1 MNPVALRRT
10 LFSLLAVVVSVFA
23 YVVLRQLGN
32 DPDILPGKSA
42 GLIAA
47 VETTPDGSKIV
58 LISPDG
64 TIKDVPGHQ
73 SGKRDIDPQWR
84 SDGQRL
90 FFTSD
95 REENTF
101 HIFRFRPEAGESERR
116 SLGSNSR
123 STPIFG
129 PAGHPKAN
137 EDGIITSRG
146 QVLEYQPRDGTTYQ
160 LLPPQ
165 TMGAAAEADGSG
177 GTVDAFS
184 AIYSRIGTSFKS
196 ARYGKD
202 RALVVAVMRREEG
215 EVLVV
220 QSLEQVTDP
229 GTGQKRIPRPIPVIA
244 GASVDF
250 DIAPSGEI
258 FATVLDFQW
267 VDGNTIPEEFI
278 KNGRATVPYRH
289 GMIMFDPSAE
299 NGGVAVLFQSEDDAT
314 AVSSPRVSPDGK
326 TLLWVMGEVGEGDA
340 FEPKSLFIA
349 GLPPGVGGQPTQIAT
364 GPIREPAWY
373 PSSDQVLFVQ
383 SQDRQS
389 ALFRLPITGGE
400 PTRVTPEGRSFR
412 SPTVSPQL

>member
-10 LFSLLAVVVSVFA
+10 LFSLLAVVVSVFG
-23 YVVLRQLGN
+23 YVLLRQIGN
-32 DPDILPGKSA
+32 DPDILPGKSV

-47 VETTPDGSKIV
+47 VETTTDGTKIV

-64 TIKDVPGHQ
+64 TIKDVPGHV
-73 SGKRDIDPQWR
+73 SGKRDADPQWR
-84 SDGQRL
+84 ADGQRL

-101 HIFRFRPEAGESERR
+101 HIFRYRPEAGESERR

-137 EDGIITSRG
+137 DDGIITSRG

-184 AIYSRIGTSFKS
+184 AIYSRIGTSFKT
-196 ARYGKD
+196 ARYGKN
-202 RALVVAVMRREEG
+202 REQVIAVMRREEG

-220 QSLEQVTDP
+220 QSLAQVSDP
-229 GTGQKRIPRPIPVIA
+229 ESGQKRIPRPIPVIA
-244 GASVDF
+244 GTSVDF
-250 DIAPSGEI
+250 DVSPTGEI
-258 FATVLDFQW
+258 FASVIGFQW
-267 VDGNTIPEEFI
+267 VDGNNIPEDFI
-278 KNGRATVPYRH
+278 KNGRVTVPYKN
-289 GMIMFDPSAE
+289 GMIMFDPTAE
-299 NGGVAVLFQSEDDAT
+299 NEGVAVLFQSADDSA
-314 AVSSPRVSPDGK
+314 AVSNPRVSPDGK
-326 TLLWVMGEVGEGDA
+326 TLLWVMGTVGDGEA
-340 FEPKSLFIA
+340 FEPKALFIA
-349 GLPPGVGGQPTQIAT
+349 GLPPGAGGQPTQIAT
-364 GPIREPAWY
+364 GPIREPVWY

-389 ALFRLPITGGE
+389 ALFKVPITGGD
-400 PTRVTPEGRSFR
+400 PTRITPEGRSFR
-412 SPTVSPQL
+412 NPAISPQQ